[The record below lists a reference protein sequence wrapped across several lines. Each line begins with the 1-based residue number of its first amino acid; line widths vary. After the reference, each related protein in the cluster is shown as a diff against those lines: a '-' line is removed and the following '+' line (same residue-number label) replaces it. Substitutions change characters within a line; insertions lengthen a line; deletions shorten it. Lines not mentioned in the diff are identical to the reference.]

1 MINTKYQPP
10 TIMDMLPILF
20 SVFTSTGSLC
30 SFKRQA
36 QGAESVPGDF
46 FKFTAENIEALQL
59 RKKEVFTC
67 YFPSPYVKGRRKSYI
82 RGDTAT
88 PT

>member
-1 MINTKYQPP
+1 
-10 TIMDMLPILF
+10 MDMLPILF

-59 RKKEVFTC
+59 RKKGFHLLLSQPLFE
-67 YFPSPYVKGRRKSYI
+67 RKKEELH
-82 RGDTAT
+82 
-88 PT
+88 